1 MNTTSHLKTTLLA
14 ATLNEI
20 ETVPITLPM
29 IRKEWV
35 DEILICDGGST
46 DGTVEWC
53 RSNGYTVL
61 DLRGGYGAAL
71 KRAIALAKGDI
82 IIEYQIDGNSLPE
95 TIPVLIN
102 KIHEGYDFVAA
113 SRYKDGAKSYDDD
126 ALTKI
131 GNWGFTT
138 LTNLLFSTSYT
149 DVCMGYRAY
158 RKSAFDVLK
167 DDMTITGLSW
177 AIQENIQFARHGFR
191 ITEVGSDEP
200 KRVGGQRKMK
210 PFKTGWEILTLLLS
224 EYRKR
229 NLRCT
234 QKSQTAVAAATRD

>member
-1 MNTTSHLKTTLLA
+1 MPQLKTTLLA

-20 ETVPITLPM
+20 EAVPKTLPL

-53 RSNGYTVL
+53 RSHGYTVL

-71 KRAIALAKGDI
+71 KQAVTVAKGDV

-95 TIPVLIN
+95 TIPVLIR
-102 KIHEGYDFVAA
+102 KIAEGYDFVVA

-126 ALTKI
+126 ALTTI
-131 GNWGFTT
+131 GNWGFTR

-158 RKSAFDVLK
+158 RKSAFNALRNDMDV
-167 DDMTITGLSW
+167 TGLSW
-177 AIQENIQFARHGFR
+177 PIQANIQFARHGFKV
-191 ITEVGSDEP
+191 TEVGSDEP
-200 KRVGGQRKMK
+200 ERAGGERKMR
-210 PFKTGWEILTLLLS
+210 PFKTGWEILMLLLT
-224 EYRKR
+224 EFRKR
-229 NLRCT
+229 KRPCI
-234 QKSQTAVAAATRD
+234 QKSPNAVAAAARD

>member
-1 MNTTSHLKTTLLA
+1 MSHSKTTLIA

-20 ETVPITLPM
+20 ETAPITLPM

-53 RSNGYTVL
+53 RKHGYTVL
-61 DLRGGYGAAL
+61 DLHGGYGAAL
-71 KRAIALAKGDI
+71 KEAVARSKGDI

-95 TIPVLIN
+95 TIPVLIA
-102 KIHEGYDFVAA
+102 KIVEGYDFVVA

-126 ALTKI
+126 ALTAI

-158 RKSAFDVLK
+158 RKSAFNALK
-167 DDMTITGLSW
+167 DDMTVTGLSW
-177 AIQENIQFARHGFR
+177 PIQANVQFARHGFR

-200 KRVGGQRKMK
+200 KRVGGERKMK

-229 NLRCT
+229 NRPCT
-234 QKSQTAVAAATRD
+234 QKSPNAVAVGTRD

>member
-1 MNTTSHLKTTLLA
+1 MPQLKTTLLA

-53 RSNGYTVL
+53 RRNGYTVL
-61 DLRGGYGAAL
+61 ELRGGYGAAL
-71 KRAIALAKGDI
+71 KQAVSMAKGDI

-95 TIPVLIN
+95 TIPVLID
-102 KIHEGYDFVAA
+102 KIAAGYDFVVA

-126 ALTKI
+126 ALTTI

-138 LTNLLFSTSYT
+138 FTNLLFSTSYT

-158 RKSAFDVLK
+158 RKSAFDALK
-167 DDMTITGLSW
+167 DDMTVTGLSW
-177 AIQENIQFARHGFR
+177 PIQANVQFARHGFR

-200 KRVGGQRKMK
+200 KRVGGERKMK
-210 PFKTGWEILTLLLS
+210 PFKTGWEILMLLLK
-224 EYRKR
+224 EFRKR
-229 NLRCT
+229 NKPCT
-234 QKSQTAVAAATRD
+234 QKSRNAVVAGTPD

>member
-1 MNTTSHLKTTLLA
+1 MSNLKTTLLA

-53 RSNGYTVL
+53 REHGYTVL

-71 KRAIALAKGDI
+71 KQAVALSKGDI

-95 TIPVLIN
+95 TIPVLIA
-102 KIHEGYDFVAA
+102 KIAEGYDFVVA

-126 ALTKI
+126 ALTAI

-138 LTNLLFSTSYT
+138 LTNLLFSSSYT

-158 RKSAFDVLK
+158 RKSAFNVLK
-167 DDMTITGLSW
+167 HDMTVTGLSW
-177 AIQENIQFARHGFR
+177 PIQANVQFARHGFR

-200 KRVGGQRKMK
+200 RRVGGERKMK

-229 NLRCT
+229 NRPCT
-234 QKSQTAVAAATRD
+234 QKSPDAVAVGTSD